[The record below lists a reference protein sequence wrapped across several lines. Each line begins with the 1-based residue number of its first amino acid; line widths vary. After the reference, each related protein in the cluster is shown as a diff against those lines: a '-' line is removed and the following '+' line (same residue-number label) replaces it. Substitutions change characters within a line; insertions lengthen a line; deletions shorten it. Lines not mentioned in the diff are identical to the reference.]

1 MIDNILNNIKID
13 ETNIQNIDYIDYN
26 RNLINKIYNFTKK
39 LDNSINISHIFKDV
53 YFYCD
58 KNIQHRDYYKIIILK
73 FIKYFNNKYEDNTE
87 KKIAELISRINIYS
101 LGVVFIQYMS
111 LYIEQNEKYDKIFIR
126 NLFEIYKL
134 CALQFN
140 IVKNNNVDN
149 IVDNIDSKIDYN
161 VDIIDIDIENII
173 NKFNEIE
180 C

>member
-1 MIDNILNNIKID
+1 
-13 ETNIQNIDYIDYN
+13 
-26 RNLINKIYNFTKK
+26 
-39 LDNSINISHIFKDV
+39 
-53 YFYCD
+53 
-58 KNIQHRDYYKIIILK
+58 
-73 FIKYFNNKYEDNTE
+73 
-87 KKIAELISRINIYS
+87 
-101 LGVVFIQYMS
+101 MS